1 MCNKSIWAMLCL
13 NTSLKKRSDV
23 AFHSSTR
30 QPTALSLQRALYLCP
45 IGAESKRGKSRQE
58 ERREI
63 NKTAGN
69 VWKFMNFALHLSG
82 IFLSSVCEYM
92 CQKLETIASLT
103 SFRTWSEPPFLVPN
117 PVSPLTGWI
126 KMQCSSSLWSLPTL
140 LGHVI
145 SHHFRVTVYLQLK
158 MMCSTPVLYC
168 HYSMMLLLSI
178 CHHMALLMSM
188 PC

>member
-1 MCNKSIWAMLCL
+1 MCNKSIWAVLSL

-23 AFHSSTR
+23 AFHSSTW
-30 QPTALSLQRALYLCP
+30 QPEALSLQRALYLCT

-82 IFLSSVCEYM
+82 IFLSSLSEYI
-92 CQKLETIASLT
+92 CQKLYTIALLT
-103 SFRTWSEPPFLVPN
+103 SFRTWSEPLFGAKSSFFIDRLDSNAMHLFLVDF
-117 PVSPLTGWI
+117 
-126 KMQCSSSLWSLPTL
+126 WSLLTL
-140 LGHVI
+140 LGRVI

-158 MMCSTPVLYC
+158 MMCSTPVVYC
-168 HYSMMLLLSI
+168 H
-178 CHHMALLMSM
+178 
-188 PC
+188 